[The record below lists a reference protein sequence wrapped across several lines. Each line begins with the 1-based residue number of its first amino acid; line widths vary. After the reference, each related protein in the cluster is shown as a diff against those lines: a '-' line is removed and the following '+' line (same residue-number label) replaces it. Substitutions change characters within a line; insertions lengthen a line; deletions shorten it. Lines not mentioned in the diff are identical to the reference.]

1 MYTYQEECFVPL
13 KVEFIICGEKRKAQ
27 FSKWKKLQHI
37 VEMYERDTN
46 PQAIKFCQQ
55 LLCSYTRLTSN
66 KSIKINASNG
76 NLDRIFGFGFMGNY
90 VHIGNDD
97 FLESVYTYSH
107 DKSFQEDLIDSFN
120 RLYQETIDQP
130 IDIYLNS
137 ANRFLNRK
145 QVDSESDQEQIQSV
159 MISLP
164 TIKHLRI
171 KPIIK
176 LKLKSVYSVKQWIRF
191 FKNEQVAAVIV
202 LCNLVSIATTITV
215 SVLEFGVLGF
225 IGCLLIFSLIAYWA
239 MLQFD
244 RYM

>member
-1 MYTYQEECFVPL
+1 MHTYQEECFVPL
-13 KVEFIICGEKRKAQ
+13 KVEFIINEEKRKSQ

-46 PQAIKFCQQ
+46 TQAIKFYQQ

-66 KSIKINASNG
+66 KSIQVNASNG
-76 NLDRIFGFGFMGNY
+76 NLDRVFGFGFMGNY

-107 DKSFQEDLIDSFN
+107 DKRFQEDLLDAFN
-120 RLYQETIDQP
+120 RLYQETIDLP
-130 IDIYLNS
+130 LDTYLRA
-137 ANRFLNRK
+137 ANRFLNSK
-145 QVDSESDQEQIQSV
+145 QADSESDQEQIQSV

-164 TIKHLRI
+164 TIKHNRI
-171 KPIIK
+171 KRVTK
-176 LKLKSVYSVKQWIRF
+176 LKLKSVYSVKQLIRF
-191 FKNEQVAAVIV
+191 FKNEPVAAVIV

-225 IGCLLIFSLIAYWA
+225 FGCLLIFSFIAYWA